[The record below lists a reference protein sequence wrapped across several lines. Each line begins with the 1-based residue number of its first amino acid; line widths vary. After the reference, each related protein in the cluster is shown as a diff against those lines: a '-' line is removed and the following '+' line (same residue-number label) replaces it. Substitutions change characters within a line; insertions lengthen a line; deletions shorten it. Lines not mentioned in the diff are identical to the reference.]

1 MSNNNHFEHHLL
13 IAMPNLT
20 DDTFSRAVIYLFEH
34 SEEGALGMV
43 INKPLQIKLGNV
55 LNHLGIEKV
64 DAQIA
69 EHTVINGGP
78 VGQEH
83 GFILY
88 TLPDEPEVLV
98 STSRELLE
106 DIGENKGPEQFIVT
120 LGYAGW
126 GPKQLDEEI
135 TRNDWLVAPADKI
148 IVFGTPIYDQWRK
161 AAESIGVDLEKLSGQ
176 SGHA

>member
-1 MSNNNHFEHHLL
+1 MSDNNHFEHHLL
-13 IAMPNLT
+13 IAMPSL
-20 DDTFSRAVIYLFEH
+20 DDDNFSRAVIYLFEH
-34 SEEGALGMV
+34 SAEGALGMV

-64 DAQIA
+64 DPQIA
-69 EHTVINGGP
+69 EHVVINGGP

-88 TLPDEPEVLV
+88 TLDDDPEVMV

-135 TRNDWLVAPADKI
+135 ARNDWLVTPANKAL
-148 IVFGTPIYDQWRK
+148 VFDTPIYDQWRK
-161 AAESIGVDLEKLSGQ
+161 AAESIGVNLEKLSGQ